1 MHTTHV
7 IRRPVITEKSME
19 AAKKGKFSFLVA
31 RDADKD
37 IIKKAVEDQFKVEVI
52 SVETTVQKGKTK
64 RVGMRRMEKTMNPI
78 KKAVVTLKEGQKI
91 DMFDLGV

>member
-64 RVGMRRMEKTMNPI
+64 RVGMRRMEKTMTPI